1 MAILRIIMQKLN
13 IREQYEIPEALMTA
27 LLDDIKRQELM
38 EALKDVYSYGGILAE
53 FEEQSADRKNYMQ
66 DYTPQCVL
74 DIVARIA
81 PGGNVRDVC
90 AGIGGLSLTKYN
102 TDKTIDLHLE
112 EYSKNAIAFLLLNL
126 LMAEASATVVEKNV
140 LTGEKLNAYRVENG
154 SIAQVPVPPLEDWK
168 YDTVISNP
176 PYSMPWDPVMDERFE
191 GYKLAPKSKA
201 DYAFVLDGI
210 HSLADNGTAVYIL
223 PHGAL
228 FRGQAEGD
236 IRRELI
242 DRNLLDAVVGLPG
255 KLFVNTDIPVCVL
268 VFKKNRDRKDILF
281 IDAQKEFKKLKNK
294 NQMTVE
300 HVTRVINTY
309 ATRSEQ
315 DKYSRC
321 VSIEEIRDNDYNLNI
336 PRYIDNFEPE
346 PIPDALEM
354 AKALNQINEEAEQVG
369 REVAVMLRQLVCTN
383 PEDEKEFKAFIV
395 EMEKFLTS
403 STGAV
408 TVQEEEA
415 VIAKLQD
422 LKKYLLAEMFV

>member
-1 MAILRIIMQKLN
+1 MAILRTIMQKLN

-27 LLDDIKRQELM
+27 LLDDIKRQELL
-38 EALKDVYSYGGILAE
+38 EALKDVYSYDGILAE

-74 DIVARIA
+74 DIVSRIA

-126 LMAEASATVVEKNV
+126 LMAGATATVVEKNV
-140 LTGEKLNAYRVENG
+140 LTKEKLNAYRVENG
-154 SIAQVPVPPLEDWK
+154 IIAQVPVPPLEDWQ

-191 GYKLAPKSKA
+191 GYKLAPKNKA

-210 HSLADNGTAVYIL
+210 HPLEDNGTAVYIL
-223 PHGAL
+223 PHGVL
-228 FRGQAEGD
+228 FRGQAEGE

-242 DRNLLDAVVGLPG
+242 DRNLLDAVIGLPG
-255 KLFVNTDIPVCVL
+255 KLFANTDIPVCVL
-268 VFKKNRDRKDILF
+268 VFKRNRDRKDILF

-336 PRYIDNFEPE
+336 PRYIDNFGPE

-369 REVAVMLRQLVCTN
+369 REVAVMLRQLVSTN
-383 PEDEKEFKAFIV
+383 PEDEKEFRAFIV

-422 LKKYLLAEMFV
+422 LKKYMLAEMFV